1 MPDTTLSEFLLAA
14 CMFAGAA
21 LYTSVGHGGAS
32 AYIALMAL
40 FGLPQAVM
48 KPTALALNIIAASF
62 GAARYTQA
70 GLFRWRT
77 LWPFLIGAL
86 PFAFL
91 GGRIQLPAEFY
102 RPLVGAI
109 LLLSAA
115 RLLFP
120 EAIKTKENVTDAPI
134 PIAIAIGAFIGLLA
148 GLTGTGGG
156 IFLSPILL
164 FFGWSALR
172 EASGIVALFIVANS
186 LAGLAGNITS
196 LEALPAALPLYAA
209 AVFAGAVVGTTAG
222 IRLPLEAIQRALA
235 AVLTIAGLKLM
246 GLF

>member
-1 MPDTTLSEFLLAA
+1 MADTTFSELLLAA

-62 GAARYTQA
+62 GSARYTQA

-91 GGRIQLPAEFY
+91 GGRIQLAAAFY
-102 RPLVGAI
+102 KPLVGAV
-109 LLLSAA
+109 LLFSAA
-115 RLLFP
+115 RLMFP
-120 EAIKTKENVTDAPI
+120 DTIKPQESTTEAPI
-134 PIAIAIGAFIGLLA
+134 PLAIAIGALIGLLA

-172 EASGIVALFIVANS
+172 EASGVVALFIVANS
-186 LAGLAGNITS
+186 LAGLAGNIS
-196 LEALPAALPLYAA
+196 SIEALPAALPLYAA
-209 AVFAGAVVGTTAG
+209 AVFAGAVLGTTAG
-222 IRLPLEAIQRALA
+222 IALPLVTIQRALA
-235 AVLTIAGLKLM
+235 AVLTIAGLKLI